1 MSSPLRGAEI
11 DACVHRVAL
20 VRAEPLAAQRTPESP
35 ELERRRREAER
46 HREEVLMRLQSL
58 HPYAVVSSGHDHTR
72 ELMAGG
78 AALILRPR
86 FTDVDA
92 ARRTAAVQALVRVG
106 RIDERFNF
114 APLIVKNHEITEHAA
129 TRHLSEG
136 TLERLTPGDVVV
148 RDGIGLRS
156 TPTVRR
162 DGLLL
167 SGALRI
173 LQSLGHADPSARGA
187 LVDRNQRLWWLDL
200 DTASHPRFN
209 LTAYDGLYQ
218 ERLDV
223 LLALDEWFDVGGEF
237 PTEPYWHREC
247 LTCQFNTHCEGELE
261 EHDDVSL
268 VRFTNIDQQRL
279 LRAAGIA
286 TRADLA
292 RLDPRRAQRARL
304 VNPATDTPTEVEVIL
319 GRSIDKLDDLI
330 YRARSHVRSSF
341 LRIHDPSEMGCPV
354 ADIEV
359 DVDMESFDDTTY
371 LWGAFVTINHPVE
384 GVVAGYH
391 SFVDWKELNADSEA
405 RIFADFWTWFSSVRA
420 ACHDQSRTFA
430 AYCFW
435 AQAEDGAMNRAVATP
450 LTGGPTIHDLT
461 LFRNHSPKEWVDLHD
476 LAKHQIQTEGPLGL
490 KQLAVASGFTW
501 RDENP
506 SGEAS
511 MLWFEVAVLDDAA
524 PALASRQRILEYNED
539 DCRATKALRDWLIG
553 PAQTLAHRDT
563 PL

>member
-1 MSSPLRGAEI
+1 VTSPLHGAEI

-46 HREEVLMRLQSL
+46 HRAEVLTRLQSL

-72 ELMAGG
+72 ELMAVG

-86 FTDVDA
+86 FTDVDT

-106 RIDERFNF
+106 RIDERFSY
-114 APLIVKNHEITEHAA
+114 APLIVKNHEVTEHAS

-136 TLERLTPGDVVV
+136 TLERLTPGDVAV
-148 RDGIGLRS
+148 RHGIGLRS

-173 LQSLGHADPSARGA
+173 LQSNGHADPSARGA

-200 DTASHPRFN
+200 DTVSHPRFN

-237 PTEPYWHREC
+237 PTAPYWHREC
-247 LTCQFNTHCEGELE
+247 LTCEFNTHCEGQLE

-268 VRFTNIDQQRL
+268 VRFTNIDQQRM

-292 RLDPRRAQRARL
+292 RLDPQRAQRARL
-304 VNPATDTPTEVEVIL
+304 VNDSPDGATEVEVVL

-341 LRIHDPSEMGCPV
+341 LRIHEPSVMGCPV

-359 DVDMESFDDTTY
+359 DVDMESFNDVTY

-384 GVVAGYH
+384 GVLAGYH
-391 SFVDWKELNADSEA
+391 SFVDWQELNTESET
-405 RIFADFWTWFSSVRA
+405 RIFADFWTWFSAVRA

-450 LTGGPTIHDLT
+450 LEGGPTSHDLT
-461 LFRNHSPKEWVDLHD
+461 LFRDHSPKEWVDLHD
-476 LAKHQIQTEGPLGL
+476 LAKRQIQTEGPLGL
-490 KQLAVASGFTW
+490 KQLAAASGFAW

-511 MLWFEVAVLDDAA
+511 MLWYEVAVRDDAA

-539 DCRATKALRDWLIG
+539 DCRATKALRDWLNG
-553 PAQTLAHRDT
+553 PAQALAHRDT